1 MIDGDARPEN
11 LPCFEATERRVGEF
25 EQLIDLVGEKVAD
38 RWTEYS
44 RELGV
49 EKVKCAG
56 WHLSFES
63 TGSSSDSGKPSNR
76 E

>member
-1 MIDGDARPEN
+1 
-11 LPCFEATERRVGEF
+11 VGEF